1 MGGLEFAQALGAQF
15 QTIPFVQ
22 IRLKDF
28 AGGLGFLFPAA
39 SSHTPMMG
47 TGFAILDAFAT

>member
-39 SSHTPMMG
+39 SSHTPMM
-47 TGFAILDAFAT
+47 